1 VPGRE
6 RTCCHND
13 SQYRS
18 GSHMSNATAAG
29 VFIAVSLIVIV
40 AAVLIV
46 RAYLRRT

>member
-1 VPGRE
+1 
-6 RTCCHND
+6 
-13 SQYRS
+13 
-18 GSHMSNATAAG
+18 MSNATAAG